1 LSGRFYAQSMGT
13 FCAMSPKIRILPEQL
28 ANQIAAGE
36 VVERPA
42 SVVKELLENA
52 IDAGATELF
61 IEVEH
66 GGKRLVKVVD
76 NGCGMAKE
84 DLFLALERHATSKIG
99 SSADLFA
106 LHTLGFRGEALP
118 SIASI
123 SRLRLTS
130 RPVDQELGWQLY
142 AEGGTVRQAE
152 ATGAAAGT
160 LVEVRDLFFNTP
172 ARRKFLRSDETEFGH
187 LAEVVTRL
195 ALARPDIHMR
205 LTHNGRTHLEAYRHQ
220 RLEERAAALLG
231 RSLVADMVPVEA
243 EGADGAMLTG
253 LIGVPGLSR
262 ASAGHIHAYVNGRFV
277 RDRLLQHAI
286 LEGYRTLLEKRRYP
300 VAVLFL
306 DLPPERVDVNVH
318 PTKHEVRFRDQQ
330 QIHEFV
336 LSAVRRRLQGE
347 AAVQMVAPVAADSF
361 AAVAPAVASPAL
373 PPLPI
378 SANPANPAIAAT
390 LRIQEALATY
400 AAGAST
406 EGAPTGRGGGKGEA
420 LTWNAEPA
428 RTMLPDNWRLIGQYL
443 NSYLVCQAGSDLLL
457 IDQHAAHERVG
468 FEKLKRQ
475 LATTGIER
483 QALLFPTVIEL
494 DHRQT
499 ALISEQLTDF
509 ARLGFDL
516 APFGG
521 RAFTV
526 TAVPQL
532 LAAADP
538 ERLIRDV
545 AEELAEVGRGGGLDA
560 AVDQVLVTMACHA
573 MVRANQALTRPEM
586 EALIAELAGI
596 DFASHCPHGRP
607 VMRRMSRAEIERL
620 FHRA

>member
-1 LSGRFYAQSMGT
+1 
-13 FCAMSPKIRILPEQL
+13 MSPRIRILSEQL

-52 IDAGATELF
+52 IDAGASELF

-142 AEGGTVRQAE
+142 AEGGAVRQAE

-160 LVEVRDLFFNTP
+160 IVEVRDLFFNTP

-195 ALARPDIHMR
+195 ALARPDIHVH

-220 RLEERAAALLG
+220 HLEERAAALLG

-262 ASAGHIHAYVNGRFV
+262 ASAGHIYAYVNGRFV
-277 RDRLLQHAI
+277 RDRLVQHAI

-330 QIHEFV
+330 QIHDFV
-336 LSAVRRRLQGE
+336 VTVVRRRLQGE
-347 AAVQMVAPVAADSF
+347 TAVQMAAPVAADSF
-361 AAVAPAVASPAL
+361 AAIAPAVASPVL
-373 PPLPI
+373 PTPPI
-378 SANPANPAIAAT
+378 STNPAIAAT
-390 LRIQEALATY
+390 LRVQEALATY
-400 AAGAST
+400 AAGGAST
-406 EGAPTGRGGGKGEA
+406 EGVSAGRSGGKGEA
-420 LTWNAEPA
+420 LTWNTEPPRA
-428 RTMLPDNWRLIGQYL
+428 MLPDNWRLIGQYL

-475 LATTGIER
+475 LVTTGIER
-483 QALLFPTVIEL
+483 QALLFPTVVEL

-521 RAFTV
+521 RSFTV

-545 AEELAEVGRGGGLDA
+545 AEELAEVGRSGGLDA

-607 VMRRMSRAEIERL
+607 VVRRMSRAEIERL